1 MSQNSSMSYKKNQ
14 MFKCHEKALFLFIEI
29 TECSF
34 LKYLLK
40 QTLQSLAENE
50 LQTSMMYDQTG
61 SRIFLNNELSSLE
74 EI

>member
-34 LKYLLK
+34 LKYLAK
-40 QTLQSLAENE
+40 TDITIPGRKWTTNV
-50 LQTSMMYDQTG
+50 YVHDQTG
-61 SRIFLNNELSSLE
+61 SGISLNNELSSLE
-74 EI
+74 DI